1 MKSKN
6 ILILITLFFCFCLN
20 VSYSND
26 YDERALLAQL
36 PYDIGDE
43 DSVRDWEILKPYIEE
58 SVDNNRRIYFKN
70 RYEVQYAQQFN
81 YISVETGEILYKSKK
96 CQPKKQHCCAGM

>member
-1 MKSKN
+1 MKNRS

-20 VSYSND
+20 ISYSND

-43 DSVRDWEILKPYIEE
+43 DSVRDWEILRPYIEE
-58 SVDNNRRIYFKN
+58 SVNNNERMYFKN
-70 RYEVQYAQQFN
+70 PYEVQYAQQFD
-81 YISVETGEILYKSKK
+81 YIGPAGEIRYKPE

>member
-1 MKSKN
+1 MKNRN

-20 VSYSND
+20 ISYSND
-26 YDERALLAQL
+26 NNEELLL
-36 PYDIGDE
+36 PYDIGEESD
-43 DSVRDWEILKPYIEE
+43 VRDWEILRPYIEE
-58 SVDNNRRIYFKN
+58 SVNKNKRMYFKN

-96 CQPKKQHCCAGM
+96 HCCAGM